1 MFFEGSHQ
9 DFFRPLTSKYREQI
23 FECLQLLYSRLY
35 TSQAD
40 YSQLLSREIVIE
52 CFEEAITRAP
62 LLESQ
67 LDDEFNQPVR
77 NQREQ
82 ANWTLNLLLEHAWL
96 EKQVDEAT
104 LQSSYGFTRVGRLF
118 TQPIIELNQGRFRT
132 RHRNTRNTRNALKI
146 FSEQGDIY
154 ELLDAYEY
162 SERIISDFT
171 DVIAEL
177 EERKRALIQEVE
189 SQQLVQKASDE
200 FFEFMEKRFVP
211 DLAIRLSVD
220 SVEKYRDDIV
230 ATIGMA
236 RRKRKDF
243 KAMVESEL
251 RRTVPELLESE
262 EKSIYLM
269 LLDKIEK
276 RIHNA
281 SNIMLPALRK
291 ALLSFTRRADIIM
304 RQLSFSHQGGGDDL
318 MDNLK
323 RLASLDS
330 ADFEGKIEA
339 AGEHMAG
346 LSLELLDPAQL
357 KIYAGRRKKIVD
369 TSVEESAQMDEQS
382 RRQFYLQQVLE
393 KAFTVNNQQ
402 LTDYLIDALA
412 KGQQLCLDELPI
424 SSARDLIMRSH
435 AIEAASAGGRSS
447 EYQFNIEPTGEK
459 VSDEYF
465 LEADRF
471 TIELVKKEH
480 VSLEQHSSDEKS
492 NKE

>member
-1 MFFEGSHQ
+1 MFFEGPQQ

-23 FECLQLLYSRLY
+23 LECLQLLYSRLF

-40 YSQLLSREIVIE
+40 YSQLLSREMVIE

-62 LLESQ
+62 LIESQ
-67 LDDEFNQPVR
+67 LDDEFNTPVR
-77 NQREQ
+77 SQREQ

-104 LQSSYGFTRVGRLF
+104 LQSSYGFTRIGRMF
-118 TQPIIELNQGRFRT
+118 TQPVIELNQGRFRT

-162 SERIISDFT
+162 SERIISDFS

-230 ATIGMA
+230 ATIGVA

-243 KAMVESEL
+243 KAMVEREL

-269 LLDKIEK
+269 LLEKIEK

-318 MDNLK
+318 MTNL
-323 RLASLDS
+323 RQLASLNAS
-330 ADFEGKIEA
+330 DFAVKIEA
-339 AGEHMAG
+339 AGEHLAG
-346 LSLELLDPAQL
+346 LNLELLDPAQI

-369 TSVEESAQMDEQS
+369 TRVEESTEMDEQS

-402 LTDYLIDALA
+402 LTDYLIEALA
-412 KGQQLCLDELPI
+412 KGQQICLDELPI
-424 SSARDLIMRSH
+424 NSARDLIMRSH

-447 EYQFNIEPTGEK
+447 EYQFNIEPTGQK
-459 VSDEYF
+459 TSDEYF
-465 LEADRF
+465 VEADQF
-471 TIELVKKEH
+471 TIELVKKD
-480 VSLEQHSSDEKS
+480 QSDKKS
-492 NKE
+492 

>member
-1 MFFEGSHQ
+1 MFFEGSQQ

-23 FECLQLLYSRLY
+23 LECLQLLYSRLF

-40 YSQLLSREIVIE
+40 YSQLLSREMVIE

-62 LLESQ
+62 LIESQ
-67 LDDEFNQPVR
+67 LDDEFNTPVR
-77 NQREQ
+77 SQREQ

-104 LQSSYGFTRVGRLF
+104 LQSSYGFTRIGRMF
-118 TQPIIELNQGRFRT
+118 TQPVIELNQGRFRT

-162 SERIISDFT
+162 SERIISDFS

-230 ATIGMA
+230 ATIGVA

-243 KAMVESEL
+243 KAMVEREL

-269 LLDKIEK
+269 LLEKIEK

-318 MDNLK
+318 MTNL
-323 RLASLDS
+323 RQLASLNAS
-330 ADFEGKIEA
+330 DFAVKIEA
-339 AGEHMAG
+339 AGEHLAG
-346 LSLELLDPAQL
+346 LNLELLDPAQI

-369 TSVEESAQMDEQS
+369 TRVEESTEMDEQS

-402 LTDYLIDALA
+402 LTDYLIEALA
-412 KGQQLCLDELPI
+412 KGQQICLDELPI
-424 SSARDLIMRSH
+424 NSARDLIMRSH

-447 EYQFNIEPTGEK
+447 EYQFNIEPTGQK
-459 VSDEYF
+459 TSDEYF
-465 LEADRF
+465 VEADQF
-471 TIELVKKEH
+471 TIELVKKD
-480 VSLEQHSSDEKS
+480 QSDKKS
-492 NKE
+492 